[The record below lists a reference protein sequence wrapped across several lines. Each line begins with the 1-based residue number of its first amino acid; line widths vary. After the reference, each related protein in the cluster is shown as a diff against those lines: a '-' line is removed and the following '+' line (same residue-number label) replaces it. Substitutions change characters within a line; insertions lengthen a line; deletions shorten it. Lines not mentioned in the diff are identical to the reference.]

1 VRAVRGRELRSAI
14 RLQSAKMIGQL
25 CQLCRTSTDTA
36 LSSAIRALLK
46 DSALTS
52 NSSPAAGGQLDESHP
67 VVSKILAAV
76 GAKSSISNG
85 GGSSAAASGGGGNKK
100 KVNEEE
106 VPEELNTDLLAG
118 EVNPITFFLFEVW
131 AHVENGWNNLV
142 FFSLFRLSLVIE
154 PANSAAQL

>member
-1 VRAVRGRELRSAI
+1 
-14 RLQSAKMIGQL
+14 
-25 CQLCRTSTDTA
+25 
-36 LSSAIRALLK
+36 
-46 DSALTS
+46 
-52 NSSPAAGGQLDESHP
+52 
-67 VVSKILAAV
+67 LAAV